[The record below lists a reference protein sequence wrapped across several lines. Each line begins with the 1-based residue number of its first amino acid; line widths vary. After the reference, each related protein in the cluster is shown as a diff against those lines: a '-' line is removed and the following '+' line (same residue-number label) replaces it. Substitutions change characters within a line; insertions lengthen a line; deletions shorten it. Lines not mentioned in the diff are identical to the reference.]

1 MKKPSSVSAM
11 KKRNATQEQDS
22 VVAAQFE
29 VPDSARMRFG
39 LMGSAD
45 RQLLFELDQ
54 DPEVMRFIN
63 GGKPTSMDDVD
74 NLFLPRMGKYTRPEK
89 GWGIWKAQL
98 LDGGEFLGWILVRPM
113 YFFCDSQATEE
124 SNLELGWRFH
134 QSAWGK
140 GYATEAARAIAA
152 ALRDQGRCESFA
164 AIAEPENEASIN
176 IMKKLGM
183 SFQKQAVHRD

>member
-1 MKKPSSVSAM
+1 
-11 KKRNATQEQDS
+11 
-22 VVAAQFE
+22 
-29 VPDSARMRFG
+29 
-39 LMGSAD
+39 
-45 RQLLFELDQ
+45 
-54 DPEVMRFIN
+54 
-63 GGKPTSMDDVD
+63 
-74 NLFLPRMGKYTRPEK
+74 
-89 GWGIWKAQL
+89 
-98 LDGGEFLGWILVRPM
+98 M

-183 SFQKQAVHRD
+183 SFQKQAVHRDQSWESEAVYYGCPATDLVSNQKA